1 MRILVVDDDNIIRKG
16 LKKLIERL
24 SEDNKV
30 IADLKN
36 GSDALDYIR
45 DNQGEVDLVVT
56 DIKMPK
62 MTGIEL
68 IEKASKECKEKP
80 LFVVLSG
87 YDEFSYVRDTMK
99 LGAFNYLLKPI
110 KTEELEKVLKEAR
123 DRIGEKKNKES
134 IMKVSLDILKK
145 DFFKKIL
152 FSKKDIEINN
162 DSILLD
168 NIQLDENYVY
178 KLIVIK
184 AFERNNVI
192 TNYVKDIIKK
202 YDYIEYLIFNFKN
215 SVYILFYFN
224 KKIVN
229 GIKEIINFI
238 EDSTDM
244 FLNEGL
250 SPYILEATEEVWTL
264 RRQSEIVKNMYDNIY
279 NNCNIQKYYLGNSE
293 KLAQILNEDN
303 NTSNNTAIRLAK
315 EYIVNNFNKN
325 ITLKD
330 VADEVFLSQ
339 NYLSELFK
347 KETGEGFYEFISK
360 YRIRKAKE
368 MLITTNLKVYEVAEK
383 VGYSDSIT
391 FGRAFKKITGVT
403 PNSFR
408 NNDDKVKSMF
418 PS

>member
-1 MRILVVDDDNIIRKG
+1 MNILVVDDDNIIRKG

-24 SEDNKV
+24 SE
-30 IADLKN
+30 
-36 GSDALDYIR
+36 GYIR
-45 DNQGEVDLVVT
+45 DNQAEVDLVVT

-68 IEKASKECKEKP
+68 IEKVNEECEKVP
-80 LFVVLSG
+80 LFIVLSG
-87 YDEFSYVRDTMK
+87 YDEFSYVRDSMK
-99 LGAFNYLLKPI
+99 LGACNYLLKPI
-110 KTEELEKVLKEAR
+110 KTEELEKVLQEVE

-134 IMKVSLDILKK
+134 IIKISLDILKK

-152 FSKKDIEINN
+152 FSKKDMELNS

-178 KLIVIK
+178 KLIVVKKLEKNI
-184 AFERNNVI
+184 VI
-192 TNYVKDIIKK
+192 ANYVKMITEK
-202 YDYIEYLIFNFKN
+202 YDCIEHMMFNFKN

-224 KKIVN
+224 KKLVDNIE
-229 GIKEIINFI
+229 EITNFI
-238 EDSTDM
+238 SDNTDM
-244 FLNEGL
+244 FLTEGI
-250 SPYILEATEEVWTL
+250 SPYILDTTEEVWEL
-264 RRQSEIVKNMYDNIY
+264 RKQAEIIKNINDNIY
-279 NNCNIQKYYLGNSE
+279 SNNKIQKYYLGNSE
-293 KLAQILNEDN
+293 KLSEILSESN

-347 KETGEGFYEFISK
+347 KETGEGFYDFISK

-368 MLITTNLKVYEVAEK
+368 ILITTNLKIYEVAEK
-383 VGYSDSIT
+383 VGYNDSIT

-408 NNDDKVKSMF
+408 NKGDKTKKVL